1 MDDRAVFERHEC
13 LLHAIACLTAA
24 KAVPRAIVHYTHAG
38 EMEQHGGGAIVSSSE
53 KPCRSLRL
61 VAESYALTL
70 LLKHLTSRSED
81 DEARVLVHGMCLKI
95 AAHLEAVLGVCRTTQ
110 TLALHHQP
118 TILAASHSGYRML
131 LCGILHHQ
139 ACTLFFAATTRPV
152 AFFSLPPP
160 GLVLAWLPC
169 LHL

>member
-81 DEARVLVHGMCLKI
+81 DEAR
-95 AAHLEAVLGVCRTTQ
+95 
-110 TLALHHQP
+110 
-118 TILAASHSGYRML
+118 
-131 LCGILHHQ
+131 HQ
-139 ACTLFFAATTRPV
+139 AVIFCLSNRCAALQWQAGTTAVCLLTERRSSR
-152 AFFSLPPP
+152 SLM
-160 GLVLAWLPC
+160 L
-169 LHL
+169 